1 MSSIQSMADDI
12 KRYMDEYSRLA
23 AYEMKEAVKAAA
35 DAAKKEVEANAPVKS
50 GKYAKSWAVKK
61 TKENSTALELT
72 LHSKTQY
79 RLTHLLEFGHA
90 LRNGGRT
97 EGQVHIAPAETLT
110 EQTLEAE
117 IRKRLE
123 DI

>member
-23 AYEMKEAVKAAA
+23 ASEMKEAVKTAANE
-35 DAAKKEVEANAPVKS
+35 AKKNVEANAPVRS

-97 EGQVHIAPAETLT
+97 EGQVHIAPAERLA
-110 EQTLEAE
+110 EQTLETE

-123 DI
+123 GI

>member
-23 AYEMKEAVKAAA
+23 ASEMKEAVKTAA

-72 LHSKTQY
+72 VHSKTQY

-97 EGQVHIAPAETLT
+97 EGQVHIAPAEHLA

-117 IRKRLE
+117 IRRRLE

>member
-23 AYEMKEAVKAAA
+23 ASEMKEAVKAAA
-35 DAAKKEVEANAPVKS
+35 NEAKKSVEANAPVRS

-72 LHSKTQY
+72 VHSKTQY

-97 EGQVHIAPAETLT
+97 AGQVHIAPAEHLA

-117 IRKRLE
+117 IRRRLE
-123 DI
+123 GI

>member
-23 AYEMKEAVKAAA
+23 ASEMKEAVKAAA

-61 TKENSTALELT
+61 TMEKSNAIEMAV
-72 LHSKTQY
+72 HSKTRYQ
-79 RLTHLLEFGHA
+79 LTHLLEFGHA

-97 EGQVHIAPAETLT
+97 EGQVHIAPAETLA